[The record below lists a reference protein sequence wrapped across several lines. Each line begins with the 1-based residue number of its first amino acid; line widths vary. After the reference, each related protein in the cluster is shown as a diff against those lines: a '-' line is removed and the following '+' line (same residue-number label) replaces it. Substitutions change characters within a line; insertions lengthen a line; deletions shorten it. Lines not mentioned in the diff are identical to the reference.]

1 MPDCIIHAAG
11 LVGGIHANISRP
23 FDFLEKNL
31 QMGLNLVSVAKKLGI
46 KKVLNLGSSCMYPK
60 NFEEAIP

>member
-23 FDFLEKNL
+23 FDFLKKKNL
-31 QMGLNLVSVAKKLGI
+31 QMGLNLVSAAKKKIGI

-60 NFEEAIP
+60 KF

>member
-23 FDFLEKNL
+23 FDFLEKKICRW
-31 QMGLNLVSVAKKLGI
+31 V
-46 KKVLNLGSSCMYPK
+46 
-60 NFEEAIP
+60 